1 MEADLQAEQRFT
13 LSAGKADEALDKA
26 GFTQQ
31 ALSAADAMHRVASG
45 ILREAADREDAV
57 QQALHK
63 AWEKRHTLRDEQLFT
78 TWLIRILI
86 NECNSLLRRN
96 ARLIP
101 MERLPETPTPAHN
114 MDARDLVDR
123 LPEKQRLCVILH
135 YLEGWPVKDVALALK
150 VPQATVRG
158 RLMQARKALKLEFT
172 KEEAAYET

>member
-1 MEADLQAEQRFT
+1 MGFHHQKRGVSTLLDRAFFEEVASTQAQTMYRVACGLLRSDADRQ
-13 LSAGKADEALDKA
+13 
-26 GFTQQ
+26 
-31 ALSAADAMHRVASG
+31 DAMQS
-45 ILREAADREDAV
+45 
-57 QQALHK
+57 ALLK

>member
-1 MEADLQAEQRFT
+1 MYRVACGLLRSDADRQ
-13 LSAGKADEALDKA
+13 
-26 GFTQQ
+26 
-31 ALSAADAMHRVASG
+31 DAMQS
-45 ILREAADREDAV
+45 
-57 QQALHK
+57 ALLK

-101 MERLPETPTPAHN
+101 MERLPETPPPAHN

-135 YLEGWPVKDVALALK
+135 YMEGWPVKDVAMALK

-158 RLMQARKALKLEFT
+158 RLMQARKALKLELT
-172 KEEAAYET
+172 REETAYETV

>member
-1 MEADLQAEQRFT
+1 MYRVACGLLRSDADRQ
-13 LSAGKADEALDKA
+13 
-26 GFTQQ
+26 
-31 ALSAADAMHRVASG
+31 DAMQS
-45 ILREAADREDAV
+45 
-57 QQALHK
+57 ALLK

-123 LPEKQRLCVILH
+123 LPEKQRLCVRLH
-135 YLEGWPVKDVALALK
+135 
-150 VPQATVRG
+150 
-158 RLMQARKALKLEFT
+158 
-172 KEEAAYET
+172 

>member
-1 MEADLQAEQRFT
+1 MSTLLDRAFFEEVASTQAQTMYRVACGLLRSDADRQ
-13 LSAGKADEALDKA
+13 
-26 GFTQQ
+26 
-31 ALSAADAMHRVASG
+31 DAMQS
-45 ILREAADREDAV
+45 
-57 QQALHK
+57 ALLK

-135 YLEGWPVKDVALALK
+135 YMEGWPVKDVAMALK

-158 RLMQARKALKLEFT
+158 RLMQARKALKLELT
-172 KEEAAYET
+172 REETAYETV